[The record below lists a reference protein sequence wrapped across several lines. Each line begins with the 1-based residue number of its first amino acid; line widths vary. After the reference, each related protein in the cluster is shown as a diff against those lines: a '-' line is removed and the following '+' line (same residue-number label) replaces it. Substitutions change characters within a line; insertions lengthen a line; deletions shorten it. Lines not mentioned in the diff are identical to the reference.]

1 VVKQTLK
8 GKKYMPHKKKI
19 NKMSL
24 KECETILI
32 RLNNQTESQYYKEV
46 NKQLNRLKDQSN
58 KN

>member
-1 VVKQTLK
+1 
-8 GKKYMPHKKKI
+8 
-19 NKMSL
+19 MSL

>member
-1 VVKQTLK
+1 
-8 GKKYMPHKKKI
+8 
-19 NKMSL
+19 MSL
-24 KECETILI
+24 KECESILI

>member
-1 VVKQTLK
+1 
-8 GKKYMPHKKKI
+8 
-19 NKMSL
+19 MSL

-46 NKQLNRLKDQSN
+46 NKQLNRLKDQSS

>member
-1 VVKQTLK
+1 
-8 GKKYMPHKKKI
+8 
-19 NKMSL
+19 MSF

>member
-1 VVKQTLK
+1 
-8 GKKYMPHKKKI
+8 MPHKKKI

-24 KECETILI
+24 KECESILI